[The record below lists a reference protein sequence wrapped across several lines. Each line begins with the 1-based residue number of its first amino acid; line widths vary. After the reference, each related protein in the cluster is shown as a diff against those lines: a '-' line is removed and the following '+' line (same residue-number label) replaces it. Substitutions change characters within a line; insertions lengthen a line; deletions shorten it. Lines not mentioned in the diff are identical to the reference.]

1 MTVQLVLLAT
11 ALLMA
16 WPAAGQNVCGGDC
29 PLPPSPV
36 PGFLD
41 SPEQFRILGV
51 NAALGGLT
59 GGLRQWRNEG
69 SFRDGFLRGALGGAG
84 VFAGK
89 WIAASEMPGAGM
101 VGRTTAAVGAS
112 ITRNASEGQPT
123 LHRLILPV
131 GPVRLHWF
139 PTEGSTYF
147 SVDALAVG
155 SVLATILSPT
165 MDLDFDSGRSLTSGT
180 PVFLAR
186 NWQPRWGWHGLHR
199 PGAIVLR
206 GDREGPPWVDDRG
219 RDPFLDRALA
229 HERVHMIQYDQAYIL
244 WGDPAETWIM
254 RRLGAGPGL
263 TRHVDFSLHA
273 FPFFLVDRVMD
284 YDDLPWEIEAHTL
297 SGTRDTYGR

>member
-1 MTVQLVLLAT
+1 MRLVILAA
-11 ALLMA
+11 ALLTA
-16 WPAAGQNVCGGDC
+16 WPAAGQTACGVHC

-59 GGLRQWRNEG
+59 GGLRQWRNDG
-69 SFRDGFLRGALGGAG
+69 SFRDGFLRGTLGGAG

-89 WIAASEMPGAGM
+89 WIAAGDMPGAGV

-112 ITRNASEGQPT
+112 ITRNASEGEPSF
-123 LHRLILPV
+123 HRLILPV

-139 PTEGSTYF
+139 PAAGSTYV

-155 SVLATILSPT
+155 SLLATVLSPS
-165 MDLDFDSGRSLTSGT
+165 MDLDFDSSRSLTSGT

-186 NWQPRWGWHGLHR
+186 NWEPRWGWHARHG

-206 GDREGPPWVDDRG
+206 GDREGPAWVDDRG

-244 WGDPAETWIM
+244 WGDPMEKRLM
-254 RRLGAGPGL
+254 ERLGAGPGL

-273 FPFFLVDRVMD
+273 FPFFLINRVVD
-284 YDDLPWEIEAHTL
+284 YDDRPWEVEAHTL